1 VDKEKEFRRAFKK
14 KELLTTSL
22 HDDKGIISV
31 LKNGEVICVLKRNGE
46 IKEAQVFGFVDDC
59 LKKIGC

>member
-1 VDKEKEFRRAFKK
+1 
-14 KELLTTSL
+14 LPTTSL